1 MRIIDTHCHLNDE
14 TLYKDLDNVISRA
27 LQAGV
32 EKMVVVGWD
41 EASSKLAVKIAEE
54 YDFIYA
60 VIGFHPENVFD
71 IDDKALYD
79 TLNLY
84 KHPKVV
90 GIGEIGLD
98 YHWTKDPEKR
108 EIQKEY
114 FIKQIKFANEV
125 GLPISIHSREAFQD
139 TLEILKQYPP
149 KHSGVM
155 HCYSGSVENLQD
167 IINLNLYIGLD
178 GPVTFT
184 NAKTPKEVAAE
195 VPLEKLVVETDCP
208 YLSPHPLQTLQ
219 CLSVFQVVKRR
230 DFLHKM
236 AIDFNRRKKYGFAFV
251 IALCCLINISI
262 S

>member
-1 MRIIDTHCHLNDE
+1 MKIVDTHCHLNDE
-14 TLYKDLDNVISRA
+14 ALYKDLDNVISRA
-27 LQAGV
+27 RQAGV

-41 EASSKLAVKIAEE
+41 EASSKLAIKIAEQ

-71 IDDKALYD
+71 IDNKVLYD

-98 YHWTKDPEKR
+98 YHWTKDLDKR

-125 GLPISIHSREAFQD
+125 GLPISIHSREAFAD

-149 KHSGVM
+149 LHSGVM
-155 HCYSGSVENLQD
+155 HCYSGSAENIQD

-208 YLSPHPLQTLQ
+208 YLSPHPLRGTVNEPANI
-219 CLSVFQVVKRR
+219 CLVIDAIADLKQMSKKHLLEVVYDNSCR
-230 DFLHKM
+230 L
-236 AIDFNRRKKYGFAFV
+236 FN
-251 IALCCLINISI
+251 L
-262 S
+262 

>member
-1 MRIIDTHCHLNDE
+1 MKIVDTHCHLNDE
-14 TLYKDLDNVISRA
+14 ALYKDLDSVISRA
-27 LQAGV
+27 RQAGV
-32 EKMVVVGWD
+32 EKMVVIGWD
-41 EASSKLAVKIAEE
+41 EASSKLAIKIAEQ

-71 IDDKALYD
+71 IDDRILYD

-98 YHWTKDPEKR
+98 YHWTKDPDKR

-125 GLPISIHSREAFQD
+125 GLPISIHSREAFAD

-149 KHSGVM
+149 LHSGVM
-155 HCYSGSVENLQD
+155 HCYSGSVENIQD

-208 YLSPHPLQTLQ
+208 YLSPHPLRGTVNEPANI
-219 CLSVFQVVKRR
+219 CLVIDAIADLKQMSKKHLLEVVYDNSCR
-230 DFLHKM
+230 L
-236 AIDFNRRKKYGFAFV
+236 FN
-251 IALCCLINISI
+251 L
-262 S
+262 

>member
-1 MRIIDTHCHLNDE
+1 MKIVDTHCHLNDGA
-14 TLYKDLDNVISRA
+14 LYKDLDSVISRA
-27 LQAGV
+27 RQAGV
-32 EKMVVVGWD
+32 EKMVVIGWD
-41 EASSKLAVKIAEE
+41 EASSKLAIQIAEQ

-71 IDDKALYD
+71 IDDKVLYD

-98 YHWTKDPEKR
+98 YHWTKDPDKR

-125 GLPISIHSREAFQD
+125 GLPISIHSREAFAD

-149 KHSGVM
+149 LHSGVM
-155 HCYSGSVENLQD
+155 HCYSGSVENIQD

-208 YLSPHPLQTLQ
+208 YLSPHPLRGTVNEPANI
-219 CLSVFQVVKRR
+219 CLVIDAIAELKQMSKKHLLEVVYDNSCR
-230 DFLHKM
+230 L
-236 AIDFNRRKKYGFAFV
+236 FN
-251 IALCCLINISI
+251 L
-262 S
+262 

>member
-1 MRIIDTHCHLNDE
+1 MKIVDTHCHLNDE
-14 TLYKDLDNVISRA
+14 ALYKDLDNVISRA
-27 LQAGV
+27 RQAGV
-32 EKMVVVGWD
+32 EKMVVIGWD
-41 EASSKLAVKIAEE
+41 EASSKLAIKIAEQ

-71 IDDKALYD
+71 IDDKVLYE

-98 YHWTKDPEKR
+98 YHWTKDPDKR

-125 GLPISIHSREAFQD
+125 GLPISIHSREAFAD

-149 KHSGVM
+149 LHSGVM
-155 HCYSGSVENLQD
+155 HCYSGSVENIQD

-208 YLSPHPLQTLQ
+208 YLSPHPLRGTVNEPANI
-219 CLSVFQVVKRR
+219 CLVIDAIADLKQMSKKHLLEVVYDNSCR
-230 DFLHKM
+230 L
-236 AIDFNRRKKYGFAFV
+236 FNIWK
-251 IALCCLINISI
+251 NT
-262 S
+262 

>member
-1 MRIIDTHCHLNDE
+1 MKIVDTHCHLNDE
-14 TLYKDLDNVISRA
+14 ALYKDLDNVISRA
-27 LQAGV
+27 RQAGV
-32 EKMVVVGWD
+32 EKMVVIGWD
-41 EASSKLAVKIAEE
+41 EASSKLAIKIAEQ

-71 IDDKALYD
+71 IDDKVLYE

-98 YHWTKDPEKR
+98 YHWTKDPDKR

-125 GLPISIHSREAFQD
+125 GLPISIHSREAFAD

-149 KHSGVM
+149 LHSGVM
-155 HCYSGSVENLQD
+155 HCYSGSVDNIQD

-208 YLSPHPLQTLQ
+208 YLSPHPLRGTINEPANI
-219 CLSVFQVVKRR
+219 CLVIDAIANLKQMSKKHLLEVVYDNSCR
-230 DFLHKM
+230 L
-236 AIDFNRRKKYGFAFV
+236 FN
-251 IALCCLINISI
+251 I
-262 S
+262 

>member
-27 LQAGV
+27 RQAGV
-32 EKMVVVGWD
+32 EKMVVIGWD
-41 EASSKLAVKIAEE
+41 EASSKLAIKIAEE

-71 IDDKALYD
+71 IDDKVLYD

-108 EIQKEY
+108 EIQKEF

-139 TLEILKQYPP
+139 TLEILKQYSP

-208 YLSPHPLQTLQ
+208 YLSPHPLRGTVNEPAN
-219 CLSVFQVVKRR
+219 LSLIV
-230 DFLHKM
+230 D
-236 AIDFNRRKKYGFAFV
+236 AIADARQMSKKHLLDVLYDNSYKLFN
-251 IALCCLINISI
+251 L
-262 S
+262 

>member
-1 MRIIDTHCHLNDE
+1 MKIIDTHCHLNDE
-14 TLYKDLDNVISRA
+14 ALYKDLDNVISRA
-27 LQAGV
+27 KQVGV

-41 EASSKLAVKIAEE
+41 EASSKLAIKIAEQ

-71 IDDKALYD
+71 IDDKILYD

-98 YHWTKDPEKR
+98 YHWTKDPNKR

-125 GLPISIHSREAFQD
+125 GMPISIHSREAFAD

-149 KHSGVM
+149 LHSGVM
-155 HCYSGSVENLQD
+155 HCYSGSVENIQD

-208 YLSPHPLQTLQ
+208 YLSPHPLRGTVNEPANI
-219 CLSVFQVVKRR
+219 CLVIDAIAELKQMSKKHLLEVVYDNSCR
-230 DFLHKM
+230 L
-236 AIDFNRRKKYGFAFV
+236 FN
-251 IALCCLINISI
+251 L
-262 S
+262 

>member
-1 MRIIDTHCHLNDE
+1 MKIVDTHCHLNDE
-14 TLYKDLDNVISRA
+14 ALYKDLDSVIFRA
-27 LQAGV
+27 RQAGV

-41 EASSKLAVKIAEE
+41 EASSKLAIKIAEQ

-71 IDDKALYD
+71 IDNKVLYD

-98 YHWTKDPEKR
+98 YHWIKDPDKR

-125 GLPISIHSREAFQD
+125 GLPISIHSREAFAD

-149 KHSGVM
+149 LHSGVM
-155 HCYSGSVENLQD
+155 HCYSGSVENIQD

-208 YLSPHPLQTLQ
+208 YLSPHPLRGTVNEPANI
-219 CLSVFQVVKRR
+219 CLVIDAIADLKQMSKKHLLEVVYDNSCR
-230 DFLHKM
+230 L
-236 AIDFNRRKKYGFAFV
+236 FN
-251 IALCCLINISI
+251 L
-262 S
+262 

>member
-1 MRIIDTHCHLNDE
+1 MKIVDTHCHLNDE
-14 TLYKDLDNVISRA
+14 ALYKDLDSVISRA
-27 LQAGV
+27 RQAGV

-41 EASSKLAVKIAEE
+41 EASSKLAIKIAEQ

-71 IDDKALYD
+71 IDDKVLYD

-98 YHWTKDPEKR
+98 YHWTKDPDKR

-114 FIKQIKFANEV
+114 FVKQIKFANEV
-125 GLPISIHSREAFQD
+125 GLPISIHSREAFAD

-149 KHSGVM
+149 LHSGVM
-155 HCYSGSVENLQD
+155 HCYSGSVENIQD

-208 YLSPHPLQTLQ
+208 YLSPHPLRGTVNEPANI
-219 CLSVFQVVKRR
+219 CLVIDAIADLKQMSKKHLLEVVYDNSCR
-230 DFLHKM
+230 L
-236 AIDFNRRKKYGFAFV
+236 FN
-251 IALCCLINISI
+251 L
-262 S
+262 